1 MQIQVAGLASTRV
14 VRTILIVA
22 IVAIVASWGTSAGAW
37 LPAVEAS
44 AQHGTTAAQRNVA
57 VSGKVEDASGAV
69 IVGATVTLTPS
80 GAGERHETTTDT
92 KGVYRFDH
100 VQEGPY
106 LILVFRDG
114 FAPLTREVIIQRTVT
129 LDFKLEIASFKE
141 EVTVAFTAN
150 TAPGTM
156 KMDTPLADIPLAIQS
171 YTGSFMKAIES
182 TNVGDLYN
190 YTTGVSRSG
199 NTGIDFVIR
208 GIRASNTGNI
218 QYNGLPG
225 LAARFGSPST
235 ANVERIDV
243 LKGPS
248 SVLYG
253 QAQPGGMIN
262 IITKKPQAER
272 ANVLDIRSGTFFGT
286 GPGFAD
292 RNKYHLAADFTG
304 PIDPARKFLY
314 RFVASYDDANDFRA
328 FAENKDL
335 YIVPSI
341 SWLGWDGAVVNLE
354 FEYRRTR
361 TALDSGLVAPNND
374 ITRVA
379 PIDVRYQE
387 PADYLNE
394 DGKTAT
400 LSLKKAFSRGLTWTL
415 NWRSVWHGD
424 DTNGFENVGVSG
436 LTTVTRRDRHQVNQR
451 RYHYLDTTLL
461 KSVVTGSIRHKLLFG
476 LNGGYELT
484 DFDRL
489 QFAIGSSL
497 NVNLYDPIY
506 GARGLPARPNTH
518 RYTPAWTWAGYVND
532 QIDLSRRWKALVGL
546 RYDRRDSQERELRIN
561 PSVKDKNSQAV
572 LPLAG
577 LVFEPSRM
585 WSLYGSFAT
594 SFTPPPPG
602 AIDAQGNN
610 PFTPEHARQ
619 FEGGVKASL
628 NDGRGEATLSW
639 FDITKNDVLITLVA
653 QAINDQIGQER
664 SRGVEAT
671 FTERILNNWQVISG
685 YAFTN
690 SAVTKDSDPV
700 RVGSRIPNAAR
711 HAANLWT
718 RYDINDG
725 ALLGLGFGLGLVYTG
740 DRAGTIRAS
749 TSKLP
754 VLRLPNYL
762 RTDLGIYWVA
772 SRYEVT
778 ALIVNLLDTQYYE
791 SNLGTGTTGFNIR
804 PGSPRAATV
813 SMRLRF

>member
-1 MQIQVAGLASTRV
+1 MS
-14 VRTILIVA
+14 RTILIVA
-22 IVAIVASWGTSAGAW
+22 VVASWSTSAGAW
-37 LPAVEAS
+37 SPAMEDS
-44 AQHGTTAAQRNVA
+44 GQRGTTATQRIAV
-57 VSGKVEDASGAV
+57 VSGKVEDPSGAV

-80 GAGERHETTTDT
+80 GAGERYEATTDT

-100 VQEGPY
+100 VQEGSY
-106 LILVFRDG
+106 VALVFRDG
-114 FAPLTREVIIQRTVT
+114 FAPLTQEVVIAPEQTVT

-141 EVTVAFTAN
+141 EVTVAFTAD
-150 TAPGTM
+150 TAAGTM
-156 KMDTPLADIPLAIQS
+156 KMDTPLADVPLSVQS

-182 TNVGDLYN
+182 TNVGDLYS

-208 GIRASNTGNI
+208 GVRASNDGNI

-235 ANVERIDV
+235 ANVERIEV

-253 QAQPGGMIN
+253 QAQPGGIIN

-286 GPGFAD
+286 GPGFGD
-292 RNKYHLAADFTG
+292 RNKDHFAADFTG
-304 PIDPARKFLY
+304 PIDNARKFLY
-314 RFVASYDDANDFRA
+314 RLVASYDDANDFRA

-335 YIVPSI
+335 YIVPSM
-341 SWLGWDGAVVNLE
+341 SWLGWEGGIVNVE

-374 ITRVA
+374 IRLVA
-379 PIDVRYQE
+379 PITVRYQE

-394 DGKTAT
+394 DGKTVT
-400 LSLKKAFSRGLTWTL
+400 LSLKKGFKNGLTWNA

-424 DTNGFENVGVSG
+424 DTKGFENVGVSG
-436 LTTVTRRDRHQVNQR
+436 LTAVARRDRHQVNNR
-451 RYHYLDTTLL
+451 RYDYLDTTLT
-461 KSVVTGSIRHKLLFG
+461 KGVVTGPIRHKLLFG
-476 LNGGYELT
+476 LNGGYLLT

-489 QFAIGSSL
+489 QFATGSSL
-497 NVNLYDPIY
+497 NVNLYNPVY
-506 GARGLPARPNTH
+506 GTPGLPAKPDTH
-518 RYTPAWTWAGYVND
+518 RLDTAWDWAGYVND
-532 QIDLSRRWKALVGL
+532 QIDLSQQWKALVGL
-546 RYDRRDSQERELRIN
+546 RYGRRDSQERELRIN
-561 PSVKDKNSQAV
+561 PYVKDKSSQAV

-602 AIDAQGNN
+602 AIDAHGNN

-619 FEGGVKASL
+619 FEGGVKANL
-628 NDGRGEATLSW
+628 NGRGEATLSW
-639 FDITKNDVLITLVA
+639 FDITKNNVLITLVA

-664 SRGVEAT
+664 SRGVETT

-690 SAVTKDSDPV
+690 SEVTRDSDPV
-700 RVGSRIPNAAR
+700 RVGSLIPNAAR

-718 RYDINDG
+718 RYDVSGGTLRGI
-725 ALLGLGFGLGLVYTG
+725 GFGLGLVYTG
-740 DRAGTIRAS
+740 ERAGTITAS

-754 VLRLPNYL
+754 VLRLPGYF

-778 ALIVNLLDTQYYE
+778 ALVVNLLDKQYYE
-791 SNLGTGTTGFNIR
+791 SNLGTSTTSLNIR

>member
-1 MQIQVAGLASTRV
+1 MNML
-14 VRTILIVA
+14 RTILLVVVA
-22 IVAIVASWGTSAGAW
+22 ASWGTYAGARP
-37 LPAVEAS
+37 LAIEIS
-44 AQHGTTAAQRNVA
+44 DQRGTTATQRTA
-57 VSGKVEDASGAV
+57 SVSGKVEDPSGAV
-69 IVGATVTLTPS
+69 IVGANVTLTPT
-80 GAGERHETTTDT
+80 GAGERHETATDT

-100 VQEGPY
+100 VQEGSY
-106 LILVFRDG
+106 LALAFRDG
-114 FAPLTREVIIQRTVT
+114 FAPLTRELVIAPEQEVA
-129 LDFKLEIASFKE
+129 LDFKLEIASFQQ
-141 EVTVAFTAN
+141 EVTVAFTGD
-150 TAPGTM
+150 TAGTL
-156 KMDTPLADIPLAIQS
+156 KMDTPLADVPLAVQS

-208 GIRASNTGNI
+208 GLRASNDGNI

-235 ANVERIDV
+235 ANVERIEV
-243 LKGPS
+243 IKGPS

-272 ANVLDIRSGTFFGT
+272 ANALDIRSGTFFGT
-286 GPGFAD
+286 GPGFGD
-292 RNKYHLAADFTG
+292 RNKGHFAADFTG
-304 PIDPARKFLY
+304 PVDSARKFLY

-335 YIVPSI
+335 YVVPSI

-374 ITRVA
+374 ITLVA
-379 PIDVRYQE
+379 PITVRYQE

-400 LSLKKAFSRGLTWTL
+400 LSLRKTFPTGLAWTL
-415 NWRSVWHGD
+415 NFRNVWHGD
-424 DTNGFENVGVSG
+424 DTKGFENVGTSG
-436 LTTVTRRDRHQVNQR
+436 LTTVTRRDRHQVNKR
-451 RYHYLDTTLL
+451 RYSYVDNTLT
-461 KSVVTGSIRHKLLFG
+461 KGVVTGPIRHKLLFG
-476 LNGGYELT
+476 LNGGYLLT

-489 QFAIGSSL
+489 QFATGSSL
-497 NVNLYDPIY
+497 NLNLYNPVY
-506 GARGLPARPNTH
+506 GDAGLPLMPDTH
-518 RYTPAWTWAGYVND
+518 RVDPAWDWAGYVND
-532 QIDLSRRWKALVGL
+532 QIDLSRQWKALVGL
-546 RYDRRDSQERELRIN
+546 RYARRDSQERELRIK
-561 PSVKDKNSQAV
+561 PYVKDKRSQAV

-577 LVFEPSRM
+577 LVFEPSRT

-619 FEGGVKASL
+619 FEGGVKANL
-628 NDGRGEATLSW
+628 NDGRGEASLSW

-700 RVGSRIPNAAR
+700 RVGSLIPNAAR
-711 HAANLWT
+711 HSANLWT
-718 RYDINDG
+718 RYDVDGG
-725 ALLGLGFGLGLVYTG
+725 ALHGLGFGLGLVYTG
-740 DRAGTIRAS
+740 ERVGTIRAS
-749 TSKLP
+749 SSKLP
-754 VLRLPNYL
+754 VLRLPSYF

-778 ALIVNLLDTQYYE
+778 ALIVNLLDERYYE
-791 SNLGTGTTGFNIR
+791 SNLGTSTTSLNIR